1 MTTPGNEFLDQTRQ
15 GVFLCAI
22 GGRAARCSGRSR
34 RSSNAELL
42 APARV
47 RVLNGVLGTKNY
59 TGATMN
65 NSYFG
70 VQPKREWAFTP

>member
-1 MTTPGNEFLDQTRQ
+1 
-15 GVFLCAI
+15 
-22 GGRAARCSGRSR
+22 
-34 RSSNAELL
+34 
-42 APARV
+42 V

>member
-1 MTTPGNEFLDQTRQ
+1 MQ
-15 GVFLCAI
+15 
-22 GGRAARCSGRSR
+22 RASR

-42 APARV
+42 APASV

-59 TGATMN
+59 TGAAMN

-70 VQPKREWAFTP
+70 A